1 MALAGLLLAAAVA
14 RAGGAMHFT
23 ELAGTEV
30 RDARGERLGE
40 LKDVLFDARDG
51 TIVAFTVDYG
61 RWLRISEYE
70 AAFAPAQFVPA
81 GEALELRVAE
91 ARLRRMPPVDRPA
104 WPLVRASDIVGR
116 AVLDRL
122 HRDSGEMVDLLL
134 DLEHVRVD
142 GALVDLRDEWEARP
156 ALRSVPLQELSLPR
170 EVGQY
175 ATLSVT
181 RERLSAEK
189 KSGP

>member
-1 MALAGLLLAAAVA
+1 LLLAGGVA
-14 RAGGAMHFT
+14 RAGGATHFT
-23 ELAGTEV
+23 KLAGTEV

-70 AAFAPAQFVPA
+70 AAFAPALFAPA

-91 ARLRRMPPVDRPA
+91 ARLRRAPPADRPE

-134 DLEHVRVD
+134 DLD
-142 GALVDLRDEWEARP
+142 GARVADALIDLRDEWEARP
-156 ALRSVPLQELSLPR
+156 VLRRVPLRDLSLPR

-175 ATLSVT
+175 ATLGVT
-181 RERLSAEK
+181 RERLTGEK